1 MNTEPNSEHAP
12 VKAEITVVF
21 NTGNLMDEAELFEKY
36 NGNIEEAVTELISKY
51 SLFDLV
57 EKKYSINKINLID
70 R

>member
-1 MNTEPNSEHAP
+1 MNTEPNSEHAS

-21 NTGNLMDEAELFEKY
+21 NTGNLMDEAELLEKY

-51 SLFDLV
+51 SLFELV